1 MKKTL
6 LIILMTLSC
15 LITFVGCGK
24 SLSEREIATLY
35 STENGPRYIVVIEVK
50 QSHFSLDI
58 NKHLKDSMNKVEIAI
73 PVDQQFYDSVRK
85 GDKLNNDFR
94 IGSLITSGSIG
105 SWDIRIKDK
114 QILE

>member
-1 MKKTL
+1 MKKAL
-6 LIILMTLSC
+6 LIIFMTLSC

-24 SLSEREIATLY
+24 SLSEREIARLY
-35 STENGPRYIVVIEVK
+35 STENGPRYIVVIEIK

-58 NKHLKDSMNKVEIAI
+58 NKHIKDSINKVEIAI
-73 PVDQQFYDSVRK
+73 PVDQQFYESVRK
-85 GDKLNNDFR
+85 GDSLNNDFR

-114 QILE
+114 QILQ